1 MGGRWKLTHAAAST
15 VEVGAAPHRPAGHF
29 SPYSDGEKGAGRS
42 LGALPATLVIGET
55 VDDSAPLP
63 VPIGGEDAGRQV
75 RGSANARGLKPL
87 KLTRAAALLG
97 ALALSG
103 FAITQPQA
111 ASGVCRQL
119 EADLAAA
126 SRGGGTKP
134 ALLRKYDAAI
144 VRQRQQISKAVSQS
158 SRAGCGFSLSR
169 RNANACAT
177 LDATIDRMAVNL
189 DGLQAKRAELAGGGS
204 RRNRARILASLD
216 ANGCRDDAAPPKPA
230 PGRDASLGTGDR
242 NLLDQLLG
250 SDAIGPGAPDR
261 PEEPN
266 QAVGPRDIR
275 TMLDNADDM
284 GQPHGEFR
292 TMCVRTC
299 DGYFFPM
306 SNAASLGDFERD
318 QKNCDSSCPGTEMQV
333 FYTRGFGE
341 DSGGMTSSVT
351 GRPYSE
357 LPTAYLYKQPARPPA
372 CGCNAAQNFEIIAGN
387 PPGPKQAD
395 PADPESLANVEGR
408 LDREAIERLGVKPSP
423 TTLPPPEQRKVR
435 VVGPTFL
442 PDPAAATD
450 LQAPAPR
457 AGP

>member
-1 MGGRWKLTHAAAST
+1 MGGRC
-15 VEVGAAPHRPAGHF
+15 R
-29 SPYSDGEKGAGRS
+29 
-42 LGALPATLVIGET
+42 
-55 VDDSAPLP
+55 
-63 VPIGGEDAGRQV
+63 
-75 RGSANARGLKPL
+75 
-87 KLTRAAALLG
+87 LTRAAALLG
-97 ALALSG
+97 ALALSA
-103 FAITQPQA
+103 FAAAELQA
-111 ASGVCRQL
+111 ASRVCRQL
-119 EADLAAA
+119 EANLAAA
-126 SRGGGTKP
+126 SRGGGSKP
-134 ALLRKYDAAI
+134 ALLRKYDDAI

-177 LDATIDRMAVNL
+177 LDATIDRMAANL

-204 RRNRARILASLD
+204 RRDRARILDSLD

-230 PGRDASLGTGDR
+230 PGREASRGTG

-250 SDAIGPGAPDR
+250 SEAIKPGAPDR
-261 PEEPN
+261 PEEPS

-275 TMLDNADDM
+275 TMLADDM

-333 FYTRGFGE
+333 FYTRGFGD

-387 PPGPKQAD
+387 PPSPEH
-395 PADPESLANVEGR
+395 PAGPESLANVE
-408 LDREAIERLGVKPSP
+408 DEAIERLAVKPSP

-435 VVGPTFL
+435 VVGPAFL

-450 LQAPAPR
+450 LQAPAR
-457 AGP
+457 TAGR